1 MRSHRVHPRGRS
13 LIGRRV
19 VLLQDVEAQVRMPT
33 DVDVALDVLVDS
45 SRTAEDCCNIVE
57 MPIPRASTRSCTST
71 LSMLSPSFSNIT
83 VVVHPFQPYRA
94 AARCWCMSGIG
105 VARLFGQ
112 HRAREWLGGYQCL
125 LVGAAA
131 ICILVCQLSTMVLDE
146 LSHIR
151 HESVLLCGEY
161 ASIMPTVVLTT
172 VLRPLVG
179 ASVSALPCPHAAPQ
193 KDCVFGRPPIAL
205 TCPHLGL
212 EWLRSAPH
220 QILQPFERPA
230 GPVHDDLWK
239 PWPEEWLPWG
249 VYWGGPAGQCG
260 SSGGAQT
267 SGVPEHRSYCAL
279 TPETRQGLL

>member
-146 LSHIR
+146 D
-151 HESVLLCGEY
+151 C
-161 ASIMPTVVLTT
+161 APTTRWRFCERVTLPTCSST
-172 VLRPLVG
+172 ERLR
-179 ASVSALPCPHAAPQ
+179 
-193 KDCVFGRPPIAL
+193 FRP
-205 TCPHLGL
+205 TSNC
-212 EWLRSAPH
+212 S
-220 QILQPFERPA
+220 
-230 GPVHDDLWK
+230 DM
-239 PWPEEWLPWG
+239 
-249 VYWGGPAGQCG
+249 
-260 SSGGAQT
+260 SSSWT
-267 SGVPEHRSYCAL
+267 
-279 TPETRQGLL
+279 